1 MLNLRQL
8 AKDRW
13 LTQNDLCGIL
23 GVTQSKISVLMNHP
37 ERIRPEIIE
46 RLSAHFGA
54 DVVAQYMTS
63 PIAPAVQ
70 SSEACRECDGGEL
83 IEVGGIPILSEEVA
97 TKPEQDIR
105 KYIEECSSELEQV
118 NPNELL
124 KRADLAEKI
133 LHTSMLPTFQPED
146 IVFIRFIPSQMEIV
160 DGNTYYIDSKKYPT
174 LIRRIKVLNNGSLR
188 LIAQNKQFADI
199 TIHRDDI
206 NNIGAIVGM
215 LRMNFGNQYDEI
227 EALRTQKDEA
237 LAHRDAQMDKIIEN
251 QSKLIDFITKTK

>member
-1 MLNLRQL
+1 M
-8 AKDRW
+8 
-13 LTQNDLCGIL
+13 
-23 GVTQSKISVLMNHP
+23 
-37 ERIRPEIIE
+37 
-46 RLSAHFGA
+46 
-54 DVVAQYMTS
+54 
-63 PIAPAVQ
+63 
-70 SSEACRECDGGEL
+70 
-83 IEVGGIPILSEEVA
+83 
-97 TKPEQDIR
+97 
-105 KYIEECSSELEQV
+105 

-174 LIRRIKVLNNGSLR
+174 LIRRIKVLGDGSLR